1 MIINIYQPF
10 CQMFSAINYL
20 CVSFSFLADT
30 LNIIVDY
37 NKIHKWVYQVGIQLI
52 RLETQVLITLW
63 YFLIPNATDL
73 LLADLGF
80 VNPVMKMV
88 DDVVDTVLQD
98 QKRFILWPKREKLD
112 TIEAGFRVFQGI
124 SPQTILL
131 VWILFLKWSWPWLLT

>member
-1 MIINIYQPF
+1 
-10 CQMFSAINYL
+10 MFSAINYL
-20 CVSFSFLADT
+20 CVSFSFLAYT

-37 NKIHKWVYQVGIQLI
+37 NKIHQWVYQVGMQPIP
-52 RLETQVLITLW
+52 LETQVLITLW

-98 QKRFILWPKREKLD
+98 QKRFILWLKREKLD
-112 TIEAGFRVFQGI
+112 TIEAGFRAFQGI

-131 VWILFLKWSWPWLLT
+131 VWILFLK